1 VLLCGPEELVEED
14 GGLSVDGHPL
24 HALAEY
30 YEGSVEAT
38 RLPFRIFK
46 TGRLNLFSGHVSWL
60 LSDKRNLAL
69 VSEYADT
76 DEFTAAERELIHRHV
91 PWTRR
96 VQRGSATRGGR
107 GIRIPDDLPERREEL
122 VLKKASSIGGRHVH
136 VGKFRTADEWA
147 RVIERALHDGDW
159 IVQEY
164 LQTVPYCFQ
173 TGAHGAGP
181 HDMVWG
187 LFVFGDHYG
196 GAFLRMQPAGDAS
209 GLVNTNHGAEVG
221 VLLNL
226 DE

>member
-1 VLLCGPEELVEED
+1 
-14 GGLSVDGHPL
+14 
-24 HALAEY
+24 
-30 YEGSVEAT
+30 
-38 RLPFRIFK
+38 
-46 TGRLNLFSGHVSWL
+46 
-60 LSDKRNLAL
+60 

-76 DEFTAAERELIHRHV
+76 DEFTAAERELIHRHI

-96 VQRGSATRGGR
+96 VQRGSVTRGGR
-107 GIRIPDDLPERREEL
+107 RIRIPDELPARREEL
-122 VLKKASSIGGRHVH
+122 VLKKASSIGGRSVH

-173 TGAHGAGP
+173 RGAHGAGR

-187 LFVFGDHYG
+187 LYVFGDYCG
-196 GAFLRMQPAGDAS
+196 GAFLRMQPAGGAS
-209 GLVNTNHGAEVG
+209 GLVNIHQGAEVG
-221 VLLNL
+221 VLLYL